1 MTDAAKIPSANQNPW
16 TTAETTTGTRM
27 STDSNIMYY
36 GHGQSSVEPA
46 ATLESAADDFLA
58 GWNRQMI
65 EPQQQSQQQS
75 QQQYHLSQHQNH
87 RTQTQPSH
95 HGMAVQ
101 NLAYPDYPLA
111 NTSTFQ
117 PPVSM
122 TGALGMQ
129 PADHH
134 ITDGHLFQAPYY
146 DPATSVVSNEE
157 PCVVRLPD
165 LGWSPLTGTQKVAKE
180 RSKLGSFDG

>member
-1 MTDAAKIPSANQNPW
+1 MTDAAKIPSANQDPW
-16 TTAETTTGTRM
+16 TTTETATATRIP
-27 STDSNIMYY
+27 TDSNVMFY
-36 GHGQSSVEPA
+36 GHGQSSVEPT
-46 ATLESAADDFLA
+46 ATSESVTDDFFA
-58 GWNRQMI
+58 GWNMQMT
-65 EPQQQSQQQS
+65 EPQQQC

-87 RTQTQPSH
+87 RKQTQPSH
-95 HGMAVQ
+95 SGMAIQ
-101 NLAYPDYPLA
+101 NLVYPDYPLA
-111 NTSTFQ
+111 NTTTFQ

-122 TGALGMQ
+122 TGALGIQ

-134 ITDGHLFQAPYY
+134 VTDEHLLQAPYY